1 MPRESDNYLKYS
13 KQFKQDYTASTAD
26 IIDNSKLLFLAREDL
41 TDKSWKALQ
50 HKVKLSERVTQMLT
64 KIGKNKILTQTK
76 YINVLPGTY
85 GAIYQLTK
93 FDDKKLKSI
102 LDSGKINSKTTRQQ
116 INILRRGN
124 KAIRDVA
131 KKDNTKRFL
140 NIRLSEVKG
149 LSTNAMRS
157 FEKDLSN
164 LVSKYKSKVKLDVEQ
179 FNLTKRLEDR
189 KKEIL
194 SLLERDLKVKNVN
207 HQQVYRNYE
216 DRLKLFDT
224 ETIASAK
231 LLLSKYSKRNK
242 TSDF

>member
-93 FDDKKLKSI
+93 FDDNKLKSI

-189 KKEIL
+189 KKELL
-194 SLLERDLKVKNVN
+194 SLLERDLKVKNAN
-207 HQQVYRNYE
+207 HNAVYKIYE

>member
-1 MPRESDNYLKYS
+1 
-13 KQFKQDYTASTAD
+13 
-26 IIDNSKLLFLAREDL
+26 
-41 TDKSWKALQ
+41 
-50 HKVKLSERVTQMLT
+50 
-64 KIGKNKILTQTK
+64 
-76 YINVLPGTY
+76 LPGTY

-93 FDDKKLKSI
+93 FDDKKLKAL
-102 LDSGKINSKTTRQQ
+102 LDSGKINSKTTRQT

-124 KAIRDVA
+124 KAVRDVA

-157 FEKDLSN
+157 FEKDLSS

-189 KKEIL
+189 KKEL
-194 SLLERDLKVKNVN
+194 LTLLERDLKVKNAN

-216 DRLKLFDT
+216 DRLKTFDT
-224 ETIASAK
+224 ETIVTARG
-231 LLLSKYSKRNK
+231 LLNKYSKKNK
-242 TSDF
+242 STDF

>member
-64 KIGKNKILTQTK
+64 KIGKNKILTQAK

-164 LVSKYKSKVKLDVEQ
+164 LVSKYKSKVKIDVEQ

-189 KKEIL
+189 KKGLL

>member
-189 KKEIL
+189 KKELL
-194 SLLERDLKVKNVN
+194 SLLERDLKVKNAN
-207 HQQVYRNYE
+207 YNAVYKIYE

>member
-1 MPRESDNYLKYS
+1 MPRESDNYLTWS
-13 KQFKQDYTASTAD
+13 KKFKQDYTASTAD
-26 IIDNSKLLFLAREDL
+26 IIHNSKLLFEAREDL

-50 HKVKLSERVTQMLT
+50 HKVGLSERVTQMLT
-64 KIGKNKILTQTK
+64 KIGKNKILIQAR

-93 FDDKKLKSI
+93 FDDKKLKAL
-102 LDSGKINSKTTRQQ
+102 LDSGKINSKTTRQT

-124 KAIRDVA
+124 KAVRDVA

-157 FEKDLSN
+157 FEKDLSS

-189 KKEIL
+189 KKEL
-194 SLLERDLKVKNVN
+194 LTLLERDLKVKNAN

-216 DRLKLFDT
+216 DRLKTFDT
-224 ETIASAK
+224 ETIVTARG
-231 LLLSKYSKRNK
+231 LLNKYSKKNK
-242 TSDF
+242 STDF

>member
-140 NIRLSEVKG
+140 NIR
-149 LSTNAMRS
+149 
-157 FEKDLSN
+157 
-164 LVSKYKSKVKLDVEQ
+164 
-179 FNLTKRLEDR
+179 
-189 KKEIL
+189 
-194 SLLERDLKVKNVN
+194 
-207 HQQVYRNYE
+207 
-216 DRLKLFDT
+216 
-224 ETIASAK
+224 
-231 LLLSKYSKRNK
+231 
-242 TSDF
+242 